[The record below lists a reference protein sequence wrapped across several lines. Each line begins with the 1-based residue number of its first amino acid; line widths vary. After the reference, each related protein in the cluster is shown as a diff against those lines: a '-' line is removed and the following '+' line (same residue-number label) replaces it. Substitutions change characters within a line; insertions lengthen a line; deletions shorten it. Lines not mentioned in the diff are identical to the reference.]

1 MKGNPAMNTKKSL
14 VLMVAAGLALT
25 SLSACG
31 SSGDQK
37 ADSSASPAASAA
49 SSAASSAPAA
59 DSSKDTAGIKEI
71 PVGDSGPQ
79 TKDAL
84 TVDVVYFQ
92 AIDMEQGST
101 MVPPASQSDM
111 HFEVDVSTNEKAT
124 EWGYEK
130 DQFLPYLDVK
140 AVATDKKTGKK
151 IDLGTMMPM
160 IASDGPHY
168 GNNIKLPAGNYDV
181 TITIASPADK
191 FMLHTGKDSSGV
203 KGRFWKQPL
212 TFQFDNWQW
221 DGQLL

>member
-49 SSAASSAPAA
+49 SSAASAPAA